1 MATKEKT
8 GRLGRDSHTREGAR
22 TGIRLM
28 QLAEYGIS
36 LLLGALCASAE
47 VFGRCTP
54 FGLAMVAAA
63 GAGISGFCTLCGA
76 VLGYLFF
83 LGVSG
88 GLHYVAA
95 CVLTYAI
102 SFALYDT
109 RLREKRWLM
118 PAVAACLCS
127 VCHFLHLTS
136 AGFGSADVIF
146 FFTEPLLLFAAA
158 YLYQGVHPLK
168 SIESFSLK
176 TLTKEQR
183 SSLLALGTTALV
195 ALSSV
200 HFLGE
205 FSLGRILA
213 AVGVMLLAKGGV
225 NAGLHSGV
233 LVGFALDLASGKG
246 PYYCMTYAVAG
257 AACGLCAQRGRL
269 AAALCYVAVNGA
281 AVLWTWESGMRIG
294 LLYEVFAA
302 SVIFFLLPRRLREQ
316 TGTLLALPDPSN
328 ADWEST
334 RATAVRHVRETA
346 RAFRDLY
353 ESLRDSLRPEISP
366 EDPSTIF
373 HCAAERECRK
383 CRLRDLCWQKEYQT
397 TQQALGS
404 ALPAMLSRGK
414 AEGGDFPSHFRSRCI
429 HFPAF
434 LLGVNLELT
443 AYLYRRQYQGRLKE
457 TRAALCHQYAQI
469 DCILAG
475 TAAEIAADF
484 TPDLPR
490 EGRLRQLLRGKGLS
504 GDGKVYYDE
513 KGHLWVE
520 TPGNPQLRSEEG
532 RNKLSALLSVSLRPP
547 EELVTGRLRFA
558 QAEPY
563 IATAGVSGKSK
574 VGETVSG
581 DTGTW
586 FRREDGLLCILLC
599 DGMGSGPAAR
609 RESSLAV
616 HLLQGFLKAGVEPEA
631 ALGTVNAALSL
642 RGEEGGFCTVD
653 LLTIELYTGLCSL
666 YKFGAAPTYLRKGDK
681 LSCITG
687 TALPAGLVS
696 SEEAKPDINRFRA
709 APGDWILLLSD
720 GMLSSDSDEWL
731 RESLL
736 SYAGKSPGELA
747 EQLISGGES
756 EGGGADDRTVIAVR
770 LEKRT
775 S

>member
-47 VFGRCTP
+47 IFGRCTP

-63 GAGISGFCTLCGA
+63 GAGIPGFCTLCGA
-76 VLGYLFF
+76 VVGYLFF

-88 GLHYVAA
+88 GLHYVSA

-109 RLREKRWLM
+109 RFREKKWLM
-118 PAVAACLCS
+118 PAVAACLCA
-127 VCHFLHLTS
+127 VCRFLYLVGG
-136 AGFGSADVIF
+136 GFGGADVIF

-158 YLYQGVHPLK
+158 YLYQGVYALK
-168 SIESFSLK
+168 GADAVSLR

-183 SSLLALGTTALV
+183 ISLFALGATALM
-195 ALSSV
+195 ALSAV
-200 HFLGE
+200 RFFGE

-213 AVGVMLLAKGGV
+213 AAGVMLLAKGGV
-225 NAGLHSGV
+225 NAGLHSGI
-233 LVGFALDLASGKG
+233 LLGFSMDLASGKG
-246 PYYCMTYAVAG
+246 PYYCMAYAVAG
-257 AACGLCAQRGRL
+257 AACGLCSQRGRL
-269 AAALCYVAVNGA
+269 SAALCYVAANGI

-302 SVIFFLLPRRLREQ
+302 SVIFFLLPRHLREQ
-316 TGTLLALPDPSN
+316 TGALLALPAPPN
-328 ADWEST
+328 TDWEST
-334 RATAVRHVRETA
+334 RASAVRHVRETA
-346 RAFRDLY
+346 HAFRDLY
-353 ESLRDSLRPEISP
+353 ESLRESLRPDVSP
-366 EDPSTIF
+366 EDPATIF

-383 CRLRDLCWQKEYQT
+383 CRLRDLCWQKDYQT
-397 TQQALGS
+397 TQQALGD
-404 ALPAMLSRGK
+404 AMQAMLARGK
-414 AEGGDFPSHFRSRCI
+414 AEGSDFPSHFRSRCI

-434 LLGVNLELT
+434 LTGVNLELT
-443 AYLYRRQYQGRLKE
+443 TYLFRSQYHGRLKE
-457 TRAALCHQYAQI
+457 SRAALCRQYAEV
-469 DCILAG
+469 DRILAG

-490 EGRLRQLLRGKGLS
+490 EGRLRQFLRGKGLS
-504 GDGKVYYDE
+504 GDGRVYYDE
-513 KGHLWVE
+513 KGHLRVE
-520 TPGNPQLRSEEG
+520 TPSSAQLRTEEG
-532 RNKLSALLSVSLRPP
+532 RSRLSSLLAVSLRPP
-547 EELVTGRLRFA
+547 EELDTGRLRFT
-558 QAEPY
+558 QAEPFV
-563 IATAGVSGKSK
+563 ATAGVSCKSK
-574 VGETVSG
+574 EGETVSG

-609 RESSLAV
+609 QESGLAV
-616 HLLQGFLKAGVEPEA
+616 RLLQSFLKAGVDPEA

-666 YKFGAAPTYLRKGDK
+666 YKFGAAPTYLRKGDT

-696 SEEAKPDINRFRA
+696 GEEAKPDISRFRA

-720 GMLSSDSDEWL
+720 GMLSSESDEWL

-736 SYAGKSPGELA
+736 SYKGKSPGELA
-747 EQLISGGES
+747 ERLISGGES

-775 S
+775 